1 MITSVREYYAANVV
15 GRVLASSGTTQV
27 AHNYETI
34 PGAIPIPAT
43 LSIELGRVVSEQ
55 QANITYRFISDY
67 PFRSRSPHVL
77 DSFERD
83 ALTSLRAQPR
93 QQRIDVY
100 GSLWDRR
107 VRIASPVMMGA
118 VCVACHNSHPESPK
132 RDWKVGD
139 VRGIQEVI
147 ISQPLAANIWSF
159 KYLVTFFVFMAL
171 VGCTFIILQQRQE
184 AVITNINAEL
194 QASNKF
200 LTSVST
206 KLSYYLSPQIYQSI
220 FSGEKDAKIQTER
233 KKLTIFFP
241 TSRTLPPLPKAPS
254 RKR

>member
-1 MITSVREYYAANVV
+1 MTRPFPA
-15 GRVLASSGTTQV
+15 
-27 AHNYETI
+27 
-34 PGAIPIPAT
+34 PFPIPAT

-107 VRIASPVMMGA
+107 VRIAARVMMGA
-118 VCVACHNSHPESPK
+118 VCVACHNGPIRKVPNATGESAT
-132 RDWKVGD
+132 

-184 AVITNINAEL
+184 GVITNINAEL
-194 QASNKF
+194 LQASNKF
-200 LTSVST
+200 LTLVST

-233 KKLTIFFP
+233 KKLTILFP
-241 TSRTLPPLPKAPS
+241 TSPTSQL
-254 RKR
+254 